1 MAFSVLRI
9 VTATLYWLFGALLTI
24 TIVAAPI
31 GLGLMEYGKFLFS
44 PFGHVGT
51 VLNPV
56 NKVCVPIAVAEEL
69 ERRKGEQQI
78 ARHLGPKDAA

>member
-1 MAFSVLRI
+1 MLLSVFQVAVSFIFI
-9 VTATLYWLFGALLTI
+9 VTIPVALV
-24 TIVAAPI
+24 VAKS
-31 GLGLMEYGKFLFS
+31 L
-44 PFGHVGT
+44 GT

-78 ARHLGPKDAA
+78 ARHLGPKDAV